1 MIDQSSRNTLRNLR
15 VDFGGLMDLPVA
27 ERRVEL
33 LKRCQDIYNLA
44 LEKSVMTKTGDEYAN
59 PDCHSATKIVEVVAK
74 LAGVTEADPKAGELP
89 EEQTKPSVAAISGA
103 AERLER
109 SRKSKTAA

>member
-1 MIDQSSRNTLRNLR
+1 MLDLPSRNTLRNLR

-44 LEKSVMTKTGDEYAN
+44 LEKTVATKTGEYAN

-74 LAGVTEADPKAGELP
+74 LAGVADADAKTPPGETGEAL
-89 EEQTKPSVAAISGA
+89 PSVAAISGA
-103 AERLER
+103 AERLEQ
-109 SRKSKTAA
+109 SRKGKAA